1 MPLDGSDVSIQVM
14 RVHVWLVVSLVL
26 AHHPGIAA
34 AEGREPESV
43 PEVDA
48 TTGTSTIITQQKRE
62 RLIATDVVTARVY
75 STGGISGDALRVAF
89 DVARAAFAA
98 AAVEINWKI
107 CGLADCNTPP
117 LPKEILI
124 RFMQSRGRHIDTR
137 CLGEAL
143 IDKQK
148 GMGVLATV
156 YVDRVRHLARNL
168 EIDHSILLGRTMAHE
183 IGHLLLATSTHGT
196 SGLMREVWSR
206 EELLGDQADH
216 WVLQPFEV
224 AAIRK
229 RLAPSRAGEQ
239 HAVAVF

>member
-1 MPLDGSDVSIQVM
+1 M
-14 RVHVWLVVSLVL
+14 RVHVWLFVCVVLSQL
-26 AHHPGIAA
+26 PSIAA

-75 STGGISGDALRVAF
+75 STGDISGDALRVAL

-143 IDKQK
+143 IDSAGK
-148 GMGVLATV
+148 VV
-156 YVDRVRHLARNL
+156 RVWPLR
-168 EIDHSILLGRTMAHE
+168 EIQFAPPMPAYNAAI
-183 IGHLLLATSTHGT
+183 ATSP
-196 SGLMREVWSR
+196 SSAFLYR
-206 EELLGDQADH
+206 AD
-216 WVLQPFEV
+216 
-224 AAIRK
+224 
-229 RLAPSRAGEQ
+229 
-239 HAVAVF
+239 